1 MHDACSTARESSR
14 IWSMRRKLSWCFGWV
29 TRAAV
34 SLAAFSAT
42 VATAQMPGAPVL
54 QNAWVTPGGVGA
66 VNFASGNEGT
76 VLAAAASW
84 SAASG
89 RFGLSGGF
97 GSRHVTSIGSRSVYG
112 VRLAIPFGGQA
123 SNLGFAVFAGAGGTS
138 GTTAADSTHSK
149 SEVPVGASIGW
160 RRALGATRGL
170 SIYASPS
177 YLFLSGGA
185 KSGGLVRGAA
195 GVDVGLSKSLGLT
208 AGADFGQTRSKALG
222 GPNGAVFG
230 VGLAYAFGH
239 R

>member
-1 MHDACSTARESSR
+1 M
-14 IWSMRRKLSWCFGWV
+14 
-29 TRAAV
+29 
-34 SLAAFSAT
+34 
-42 VATAQMPGAPVL
+42 L

-66 VNFASGNEGT
+66 INFASGADGT

-84 SAASG
+84 SSV

-97 GSRHVTSIGSRSVYG
+97 GSRHVTSIGSRTVYG

-123 SNLGFAVFAGAGGTS
+123 SNVGFAVFAGAGGTS
-138 GTTAADSTHSK
+138 GGTTAGDSVHSK

-160 RRALGATRGL
+160 RRALGATHGL

-177 YLFLSGGA
+177 YLFLSGGT

-222 GPNGAVFG
+222 GPSGAIFG

>member
-1 MHDACSTARESSR
+1 
-14 IWSMRRKLSWCFGWV
+14 MRRTLGWCFGWV
-29 TRAAV
+29 TRTAV
-34 SLAAFSAT
+34 SLAALGAT

-66 VNFASGNEGT
+66 INFASGTDGT
-76 VLAAAASW
+76 VIAAAASW

-89 RFGLSGGF
+89 RFGLSGGV
-97 GSRHVTSIGSRSVYG
+97 GSRHVTSIGSRTVYG

-138 GTTAADSTHSK
+138 GGTTAGDSTQSK
-149 SEVPVGASIGW
+149 SAVPVGASIGW
-160 RRALGATRGL
+160 RRALGATHGL

-177 YLFLSGGA
+177 YVFLSGGA

-208 AGADFGQTRSKALG
+208 AGADFGQTRSKVLG
-222 GPNGAVFG
+222 GPSGAIFG